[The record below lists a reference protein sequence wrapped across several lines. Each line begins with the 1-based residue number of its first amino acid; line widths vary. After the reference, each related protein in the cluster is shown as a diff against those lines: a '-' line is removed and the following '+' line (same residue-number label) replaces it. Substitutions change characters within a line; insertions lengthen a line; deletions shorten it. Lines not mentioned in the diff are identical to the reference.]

1 MARSANPSGPPPPAP
16 AVPVANPSRLEKSVK
31 HFRVKGMCSHVLDGG
46 GEAVPQHKHKVD
58 FTPTCK
64 AFTSSHILSSSG

>member
-1 MARSANPSGPPPPAP
+1 
-16 AVPVANPSRLEKSVK
+16 VK

-46 GEAVPQHKHKVD
+46 GEAVPQLKHKVD